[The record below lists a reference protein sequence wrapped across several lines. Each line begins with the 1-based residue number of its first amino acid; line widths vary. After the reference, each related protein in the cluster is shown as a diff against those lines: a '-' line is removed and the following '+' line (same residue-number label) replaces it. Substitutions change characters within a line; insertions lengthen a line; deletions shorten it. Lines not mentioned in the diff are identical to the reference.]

1 MRKAILGVLKLLIE
15 LIGPERYFRLERAYE
30 SLGPRYPSPFLPEHK
45 AEITYPIGMQLDTA
59 RIAFD
64 THG

>member
-15 LIGPERYFRLERAYE
+15 LIGPEQYFRLERACE
-30 SLGPRYPSPFLPEHK
+30 SLGPGCPSPSQPEHK
-45 AEITYPIGMQLDTA
+45 AEITYPIGMQLDTL

-64 THG
+64 TY